1 MSFDN
6 VEASVFLIDEILEL
20 NDTEDAAEELRSIKD
35 NNRYWASFS
44 GKKLDEELE
53 KLKSM

>member
-1 MSFDN
+1 M
-6 VEASVFLIDEILEL
+6 EASVFLIDEILEL